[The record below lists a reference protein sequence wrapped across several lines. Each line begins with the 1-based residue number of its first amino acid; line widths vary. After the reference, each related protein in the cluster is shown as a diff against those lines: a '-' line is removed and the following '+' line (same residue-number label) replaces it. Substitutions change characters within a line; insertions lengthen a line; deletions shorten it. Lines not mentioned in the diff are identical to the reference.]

1 MTTALDMLK
10 RSMRLIGVI
19 GIGETPEAEEAED
32 GLAALNGL
40 VNSISNNRLLINALA
55 LDSFALTS
63 GDAIYTV
70 GPAGD
75 IATTRPMRVDDSSY
89 IEKGGLTYNLKQ
101 IDGDEYNGIGDKG
114 AQGDTPEYFWY
125 RGDYPA
131 GTLTFYPVPG
141 TGCTLKLWSWKALA
155 TFPTLTTQASL
166 PPGYED
172 MLVFN
177 LAVVLAPEYQT
188 EVPREVSRQ
197 AMLTKKRVKRT
208 NTVAPTM
215 SLPAAVTSMRYP
227 ARIESDT

>member
-1 MTTALDMLK
+1 MTTALDMIK
-10 RSMRLIGVI
+10 RSLRLIGAI

-32 GLAALNGL
+32 GLTTLNAL
-40 VNSISNNRLLINALA
+40 VDSISNNRLLINAMT

-70 GPAGD
+70 GATGD
-75 IATTRPMRVDDSSY
+75 IATTRPMRVDESSY
-89 IEKGGLTYNLKQ
+89 IEKGGLTYTMTE
-101 IDGDEYNGIGDKG
+101 IDASQYNAIGDKN
-114 AQGDTPEYFWY
+114 AQGDTPEFFWY
-125 RGDYPA
+125 RGDYPN

-141 TGCTLKLWSWKALA
+141 SGCTLKLWSWKALA
-155 TFPTLTTQASL
+155 TFPTLTTAVSL

-177 LAVVLAPEYQT
+177 LAVNLAPEYQT

-208 NTVAPTM
+208 NTIAPTM
-215 SLPAAVTSMRYP
+215 SLPTAVLPLYYP
-227 ARIESDT
+227 ARIESDS